1 MLYIYMYVYIYLYIL
16 NNNIQI
22 QNFRQ
27 TKSLLSQDFRVML
40 LSRAFGTVAVMNG
53 ELQKI

>member
-1 MLYIYMYVYIYLYIL
+1 MYIYIYLYIL

-22 QNFRQ
+22 RNSRQ

-40 LSRAFGTVAVMNG
+40 LSRAFGTVTVMNG